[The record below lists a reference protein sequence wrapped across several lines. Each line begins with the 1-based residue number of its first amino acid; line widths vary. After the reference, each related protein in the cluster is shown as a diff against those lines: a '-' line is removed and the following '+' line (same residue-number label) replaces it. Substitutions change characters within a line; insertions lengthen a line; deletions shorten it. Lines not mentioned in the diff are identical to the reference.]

1 MRTSLATV
9 AFAAA
14 LTLGLAGTALADSAA
29 LKDAHQANQ
38 EPLATGSG
46 VTASGEKDTS
56 SFSGGSDAT
65 NQSLDA
71 MESETDGA
79 TNIEDSKSLDEINAE
94 GHSVEA
100 GDAIKSQ

>member
-1 MRTSLATV
+1 MRKSLATI
-9 AFAAA
+9 AFAA
-14 LTLGLAGTALADSAA
+14 LTLGLAGSALADSAA
-29 LKDAHQANQ
+29 LKDAQQANQ
-38 EPLATGSG
+38 EPLAPGSG
-46 VTASGEKDTS
+46 VTASGEQDAS
-56 SFSGGSDAT
+56 SFSGGSAAT